1 MPCRTSVATMAELL
15 KPSLSR
21 QARGQIA
28 KLSRSNPSLL
38 DQVIEAITRLVRKP
52 YSGLH
57 KPKPLVGPLKGYW
70 SIRLNRKD
78 RLVYRVEDDQLL
90 IASIEGHYDDH

>member
-1 MPCRTSVATMAELL
+1 MSDLL
-15 KPSLSR
+15 KPALSR
-21 QARGQIA
+21 QARSQRV
-28 KLSRSNPSLL
+28 KLSRANPALL
-38 DQVIEAITRLVRKP
+38 DQVIEAITRLVREP

-78 RLVYRVEDDQLL
+78 RLVYRVEAQNLL